1 MEHNVFQRLIIEI
14 TLVAVHQVTLVVTVS
29 KILMS
34 ALLPLVLVEMV
45 PCVRTLMGHTYVIV
59 SGDMMARTVM

>member
-45 PCVRTLMGHTYVIV
+45 PCVRTLMGHTYVV
-59 SGDMMARTVM
+59 VPGDMRARTVM